1 MNNVKMPTKGT
12 PKAQEFL
19 RIWDNSNHQ
28 GKIDLCNVIDVSYSR
43 AKHVVSN
50 YRDPVPP
57 PGEVQI
63 LDDVSW
69 SDQIDIFKQM
79 DRLVSLHHVV
89 PTEVTKRY
97 DTDKP
102 IAIVSSADWQL
113 GQPGCDYE
121 SFKEDMEFI
130 RDEQGMFIDI
140 GGDAVENIIQ
150 ASKVGSSHN
159 QIPVATQIGLYTLT
173 LKMLTNK
180 INTVKTGNHQY
191 WTASLTGEDWL
202 REKTRELGFVYIKHG
217 ARINL
222 YVGDQY
228 YPYASRHIG
237 RFNSSFNPTH
247 SNKQHQRMDFP
258 WARATI
264 LEHQHVAAIEQYR
277 YNDRECIAIRTGTYA
292 IYDDRAQQY
301 GFFGAH
307 VCNPTIVFHPHED
320 KMVGFKD
327 MRDAAVFLRVVRA

>member
-1 MNNVKMPTKGT
+1 MPTKGSL
-12 PKAQEFL
+12 KAQEFL

-28 GKIDLCNVIDVSYSR
+28 GKIDLCNVIGVSYSR
-43 AKHVVSN
+43 AKHVVSQ
-50 YRDPVPP
+50 YREPSPIQSEIPP
-57 PGEVQI
+57 LE
-63 LDDVSW
+63 DVSW
-69 SDQIDIFKQM
+69 SDQLNIFKQM
-79 DRLVSLHHVV
+79 DRLVGLHHIV

-113 GQPGCDYE
+113 GQSGCDYD
-121 SFKEDMEFI
+121 SFREDMEFI
-130 RDEQGMFIDI
+130 RDEPGMYVDV
-140 GGDAVENIIQ
+140 GGDAWENIIQ

-159 QIPVATQIGLYTLT
+159 QIPIAPQVGLYTLT
-173 LKMLTNK
+173 LKMLLHK

-191 WTASLTGEDWL
+191 WTVTLTGEDWL
-202 REKTRELGFVYIKHG
+202 KEKTRELGIVYIKHG

-228 YPYASRHIG
+228 YPGSSRHIG
-237 RFNSSFNPTH
+237 RFNSVFNPTH
-247 SNKQHQRMDFP
+247 SNKQHQRVDFP
-258 WARATI
+258 WARWTVF
-264 LEHQHVAAIEQYR
+264 EHNHVGAIEQYR
-277 YNDRECIAIRTGTYA
+277 YNDRDCIAVRTGTYA

-307 VCNPTIVFHPHED
+307 VCNPAIVFHPHED

-327 MRDAAVFLRVVRA
+327 MRNAAIYLRAVRV